1 MARGALGG
9 KGKAPCAAK
18 AALFAARILRL
29 CQSGTTGRIS
39 QKAGMQSV
47 VKLMRLVFAFWQF
60 SAPMLARL
68 QRSLTRAALVA
79 LVPILPAATA
89 PLRHK

>member
-1 MARGALGG
+1 
-9 KGKAPCAAK
+9 
-18 AALFAARILRL
+18 
-29 CQSGTTGRIS
+29 
-39 QKAGMQSV
+39 MQSV

-60 SAPMLARL
+60 SAPMLTRL